1 MQIKNTISRTLEL
14 TTGSYTQWHNMME
27 LAVEEYSVLDHLTE
41 DVDRS
46 HPNKAD
52 RRLHLSGADRDDH

>member
-1 MQIKNTISRTLEL
+1 MQIKNTISRTLKL

-27 LAVEEYSVLDHLTE
+27 LAVEEYGVLDHLTE
-41 DVDRS
+41 DM
-46 HPNKAD
+46 D